1 LKIKLLTIK
10 KESIMKKLVFAAV
23 AALALVSV
31 SNVFAGQNENK
42 VQNTVVSDTTVTT
55 PAPADTVA
63 TAE

>member
-1 LKIKLLTIK
+1 
-10 KESIMKKLVFAAV
+10 MKKLVFAAV

-31 SNVFAGQNENK
+31 SNVFAGQNEYK